1 MPRIID
7 NIGLKLM
14 PVLQD
19 ALSGAVNLDASVGYF
34 NMRGWSALSD
44 AVDALPGD
52 GTRPQVRLL
61 IGMRQQTP
69 GDELREDL
77 RILRRKEV
85 MDNATAARL
94 RENAA
99 ADLRGQL
106 CWGIPTK
113 GQRASLLALRRQLVE
128 KRVVVKLFLRHNLH
142 AKLYL
147 CHFDNNIAPR
157 SGFVGS
163 SNLTFSGLGGQ
174 GELNVDVLDHD
185 ATEKL
190 HFWFNDRW
198 DDRFSI
204 DVSDE
209 LVQIIDES
217 WAADRIIDPYLIHL
231 KLAYHLSRD
240 ARAGLI
246 EFGLP
251 ESMSRQLLQFQ
262 AAAVKI
268 TARNLLERG
277 GAMIGDVVGLG
288 KTMVATAVAL
298 LLQEEQGFETLI
310 LCPKNLVKMWT
321 GYVETF
327 RLHAKVVSTST
338 AHEELVNLRRYR
350 LVIIDESHNLRN
362 HKTRIHGVVRD
373 YISLND
379 PKVLLLTATPYNTSM
394 DDVANQLKLF
404 IDEDADLGIRPEAAL
419 KRADEEGREQDF
431 LRRCDDKTS
440 SLKAFQL
447 SEEDEDWQ
455 RLLAL
460 FLIRRT
466 RRFIRDNYA
475 KLDEST
481 GRYYLLFNNGEK
493 NYLPERLPLPL
504 PFEAS
509 SHDPTSLMVSDQV
522 IGDIDSLILPRY
534 DLVSYL
540 DKRVTDRSQQEE
552 SIIEDLEN
560 SRGNLLGFTRTMLLK
575 RLSSSGAVFI
585 ASLQRHLLRNYIYLA
600 AIRLKSNFPVG
611 SFDDS
616 QVFTDEDD
624 WLDFA
629 IGNPGDRVPKDIA
642 EWEELGEDALVEL
655 INRNPANIKWIRTGL
670 FLNSL
675 KSKIEH
681 DNEIISG
688 LLKQFGD
695 WDQQNDTK
703 IDALQSLLEE
713 THPEEKVLI
722 FSEYAD
728 TATYVADALKRR
740 GITKIAAVTGDNDDP
755 TRVARLFSPSSNR
768 YLPGPVVSAE
778 DELRVLVATDVLS
791 EGQNLQDAAIVVN
804 FDLPWAII
812 KLIQRAGRV
821 DRIGQKATQVRI
833 YTFLPQG
840 GVEEIIKLRAR
851 IAGRLSRLARIFG
864 ADERFLNTEGE
875 SQVIKGLFDESGKT
889 IEDDSEAQVDAASAA
904 YEVWRRAETEHPEL
918 AKKAAELPD
927 VCFSTRRLPATAD
940 NKDSGVL
947 VYTLSDHGYDRI
959 GFATSDGETA
969 QVGPLEALAR
979 TACQP
984 TESGVQPLVRHFD
997 LLRTVVEGP
1006 LRIQGQV
1013 TAGQLNGARRRIYD
1027 RIKNHLNEHPPQ
1039 LFGPDVQVNEAVD
1052 ALFRSPL
1059 TEHAKQALSRAMR
1072 GQRTEDVLAL
1082 VVSLHS
1088 EGRLVIDTD
1097 TDDDDVRIVCSMGFA
1112 RDGEV

>member
-7 NIGLKLM
+7 NIDLKLK
-14 PVLQD
+14 PVLQE
-19 ALSGAVNLDASVGYF
+19 ALADAVNLDASVGYF
-34 NMRGWSALSD
+34 NMRGWSVLSD
-44 AVDALPGD
+44 AVDALPGTGD
-52 GTRPQVRLL
+52 RPPVRLL

-77 RILRRKEV
+77 RILRREEV

-94 RENAA
+94 REKAA

-106 CWGIPTK
+106 CWGIPTEAQK
-113 GQRASLLALRRQLVE
+113 ASLLALRRQLVE

-147 CHFDNNIAPR
+147 CHFNNNIAPR

-190 HFWFNDRW
+190 HKWFKERW
-198 DDRFSI
+198 EDRFSI
-204 DVSDE
+204 DVSE
-209 LVQIIDES
+209 EIVKIIDES

-277 GAMIGDVVGLG
+277 GAIIGDVVGLG

-327 RLHAKVVSTST
+327 RLHAKVISTST
-338 AHEELVNLRRYR
+338 AHQELVNLRRYR
-350 LVIIDESHNLRN
+350 LVIVDESHNLRN

-475 KLDEST
+475 KLDESN
-481 GRYYLLFNNGEK
+481 GRYYLLFNDGEK
-493 NYLPERLPLPL
+493 NYLPDRVPLPL

-509 SHDPTSLMVSDQV
+509 PHDPTSLMVSDQV
-522 IGDIDSLILPRY
+522 LDDIGSLKLPRY
-534 DLVSYL
+534 DLISYL
-540 DKRVTDRSQQEE
+540 DKGVVDRSQSEE

-585 ASLQRHLLRNYIYLA
+585 ASLQRHLLRNYMYLA
-600 AIRLKSNFPVG
+600 AIRQKSDLPVG
-611 SFDDS
+611 TFDDS

-629 IGNPGDRVPKDIA
+629 VADPGERIPKNVA
-642 EWEELGEDALVEL
+642 EWETLGTEALAELVD
-655 INRNPANIKWIRTGL
+655 RSPANIKWIRPKL

-675 KSKIEH
+675 KSEIEH
-681 DNEIISG
+681 DNKIISG

-703 IDALQSLLEE
+703 IDALQVLLEE

-740 GITKIAAVTGDNDDP
+740 GLTKISAVTGDSDDP
-755 TRVARLFSPSSNR
+755 TKMARLFSPGSNK
-768 YLPGPVVSAE
+768 YLPGPVVDPE
-778 DELRVLVATDVLS
+778 DELRILVATDVLS

-851 IAGRLSRLARIFG
+851 IARRLTRLARIFG

-875 SQVIKGLFDESGKT
+875 SQLINGLFDESGQT
-889 IEDDSEAQVDAASAA
+889 IDEDAEAQVDAASAA
-904 YEVWRRAETEHPEL
+904 YEVWRRAETEHPDL

-940 NKDSGVL
+940 VKESGVL
-947 VYTLSDHGYDRI
+947 VYTLSDHGYDRL
-959 GFATSDGETA
+959 GFASRDGELA
-969 QVGPLEALAR
+969 QVSPQEALTR
-979 TACQP
+979 TSCQP
-984 TESGVQPLVRHFD
+984 TESGVPPLSQHFD
-997 LLRTVVEGP
+997 LLKSVVEGP
-1006 LRIQGQV
+1006 LRVQGQIAV
-1013 TAGQLNGARRRIYD
+1013 GQLSGARKRIYD
-1027 RIKNHLNEHPPQ
+1027 RVKNHLNEHPPQ

-1059 TEHAKQALSRAMR
+1059 TEYAKQALTRAMR

-1088 EGRLVIDTD
+1088 ENRLVINTE

-1112 RDGEV
+1112 REGES

>member
-7 NIGLKLM
+7 NINLKLQ
-14 PVLQD
+14 PVLQE
-19 ALSGAVNLDASVGYF
+19 ALAEAIHLDASVGYF
-34 NMRGWSALSD
+34 NMRGWSVLSD
-44 AVDALPGD
+44 AVDALPG
-52 GTRPQVRLL
+52 GGNRPPVRLL
-61 IGMRQQTP
+61 IGMRKYSP
-69 GDELREDL
+69 GDELREEL
-77 RILRRKEV
+77 RIMRREEI
-85 MDNATAARL
+85 MDNATAARMREKAAIEL
-94 RENAA
+94 RE
-99 ADLRGQL
+99 QL
-106 CWGIPTK
+106 CWGIPSQAQK
-113 GQRASLLALRRQLVE
+113 ASLLALRRQLVE

-147 CHFDNNIAPR
+147 CHLNNNIAPR

-190 HFWFNDRW
+190 HNWFVERW
-198 DDRFSI
+198 EDRFSI
-204 DVSDE
+204 DISEE
-209 LVQIIDES
+209 LVKIIDES
-217 WAADRIIDPYLIHL
+217 WAADRIIDPYLIYL

-277 GAMIGDVVGLG
+277 GAIIGDVVGLG
-288 KTMVATAVAL
+288 KTIVATAVAL

-321 GYVETF
+321 GYVESF

-338 AHEELVNLRRYR
+338 AHQELVNLRRYR
-350 LVIIDESHNLRN
+350 LVIVDESHNLRN
-362 HKTRIHGVVRD
+362 HKTRLHGVVRD
-373 YISLND
+373 YISIND

-419 KRADEEGREQDF
+419 KKAEEEGREDDF

-466 RRFIRDNYA
+466 RRFIRENYA
-475 KLDEST
+475 KLDET
-481 GRYYLLFNNGEK
+481 NGRYYLLFNNGER
-493 NYLPERLPLPL
+493 NYLPDRLPLPL

-509 SHDPTSLMVSDQV
+509 PHDPTSLMVSDQV
-522 IGDIDSLILPRY
+522 LGAIDSLKLPRY
-534 DLVSYL
+534 DLISYL
-540 DKRVTDRSQQEE
+540 DKRVTDVTTSEQA
-552 SIIEDLEN
+552 IIEDLEN

-585 ASLQRHLLRNYIYLA
+585 VSLQRHLLRNYIYLA
-600 AIRLKSNFPVG
+600 AIQQKSDLPIG
-611 SFDDS
+611 TFDDS
-616 QVFTDEDD
+616 RVFSDEDD
-624 WLDFA
+624 WLDFSVA
-629 IGNPGDRVPKDIA
+629 NPGEKIPSTTA
-642 EWEELGEDALVEL
+642 EWEQLGEAAYQEL
-655 INRNPANIKWIRTGL
+655 LDRAPVNIKWIRSKL
-670 FLNSL
+670 FLGKL
-675 KSKIEH
+675 KTQIED
-681 DNEIISG
+681 DNKVISG
-688 LLKQFGD
+688 LLKQFGN
-695 WDQQNDTK
+695 WDQLNDTK
-703 IDALQSLLEE
+703 LDALQTLLEE
-713 THPEEKVLI
+713 THPDEKVLI

-728 TATYVADALKRR
+728 TAKYVADSLERR
-740 GITKIAAVTGDNDDP
+740 GVTKISAVTGDNDDP
-755 TRVARLFSPSSNR
+755 TRLARRFSPGSNK
-768 YLPGPVVSAE
+768 YLPGSVIAPE
-778 DELRVLVATDVLS
+778 DELRILVATDVLS

-821 DRIGQKATQVRI
+821 DRIGQKASQVRI
-833 YTFLPQG
+833 YSFLPQG
-840 GVEEIIKLRAR
+840 DVEEIINLRAR
-851 IAGRLSRLARIFG
+851 IARRLTKLARIFG

-875 SQVIKGLFDESGKT
+875 SNLIKGLFDESGNT
-889 IEDDSEAQVDAASAA
+889 FDDDAEAQVDAASAA
-904 YEVWRRAETEHPEL
+904 YEVWRRAEVEHPDL
-918 AKKAAELPD
+918 AKAATELPD
-927 VCFSTRRLPATAD
+927 VCFSTRKLGVASVAGDT
-940 NKDSGVL
+940 GVL

-959 GFATSDGETA
+959 GFASEHGETR
-969 QVGPLEALAR
+969 QVSPQEALKQ
-979 TACQP
+979 TACEP
-984 TESGVQPLVRHFD
+984 NEPGVTPLTKHFD
-997 LLRTVVEGP
+997 LLRSVVEGP
-1006 LRIQGQV
+1006 LRVQGQV
-1013 TAGQLNGARRRIYD
+1013 AVGQLSGARKRIYE
-1027 RIKNHLNEHPPQ
+1027 RIKQHLEEHPPQ
-1039 LFGPDVQVNEAVD
+1039 LFDPKDHVNEAVD

-1059 TEHAKQALSRAMR
+1059 TEHAKQAISRPMR

-1082 VVSLHS
+1082 LVSLHS
-1088 EGRLVIDTD
+1088 EDRLVINSEADE
-1097 TDDDDVRIVCSMGFA
+1097 DDVRIVCSMGFV
-1112 RDGEV
+1112 GKG

>member
-7 NIGLKLM
+7 NIDLKLQ
-14 PVLQD
+14 PVLQE
-19 ALSGAVNLDASVGYF
+19 ALAEAVHLDASVGYF
-34 NMRGWSALSD
+34 NMRGWSVLSD
-44 AVDALPGD
+44 AVDALPD
-52 GTRPQVRLL
+52 GGNRPPVRLL
-61 IGMRQQTP
+61 IGMRKNNP
-69 GDELREDL
+69 GDDLREELR
-77 RILRRKEV
+77 IMRRQET
-85 MDNATAARL
+85 MDNATAARMREKAAAEL
-94 RENAA
+94 RE
-99 ADLRGQL
+99 QL
-106 CWGIPTK
+106 CWGIPTESQK
-113 GQRASLLALRRQLVE
+113 TSLLALRRQLVE

-147 CHFDNNIAPR
+147 CHLNNRIAPR

-190 HFWFNDRW
+190 HKWFVERW

-204 DVSDE
+204 DISEE
-209 LVQIIDES
+209 LVKIIDES
-217 WAADRIIDPYLIHL
+217 WAAERIIDPYLIYL

-277 GAMIGDVVGLG
+277 GAIIGDVVGLG
-288 KTMVATAVAL
+288 KTIVATAVAL

-321 GYVETF
+321 GYVESF

-338 AHEELVNLRRYR
+338 AHQELVNLRRYR
-350 LVIIDESHNLRN
+350 LVIVDESHNLRN
-362 HKTRIHGVVRD
+362 HKTRLHGVVRD
-373 YISLND
+373 YISIND

-394 DDVANQLKLF
+394 DDVANQLRLF

-419 KRADEEGREQDF
+419 KKADDDGREQDF

-466 RRFIRDNYA
+466 RRFIRENYA
-475 KLDEST
+475 KLDET
-481 GRYYLLFNNGEK
+481 NGRYYLLFNNGEK
-493 NYLPERLPLPL
+493 NYLPDRLPLPL

-509 SHDPTSLMVSDQV
+509 PHDPTSLMVSDQV
-522 IGDIDSLILPRY
+522 LGAIDSLKLPRY
-534 DLVSYL
+534 DLISYF
-540 DKRVTDRSQQEE
+540 DSRATDISTSEQT
-552 SIIEDLEN
+552 IIDDLRN

-585 ASLQRHLLRNYIYLA
+585 VSLQRHLLRNYIYLA
-600 AIRLKSNFPVG
+600 AIQHRSDLPVG
-611 SFDDS
+611 TFDDS
-616 QVFTDEDD
+616 QVFSDDDD

-629 IGNPGDRVPKDIA
+629 VENPGEQILSTVA
-642 EWEELGEDALVEL
+642 EWERLGKAAYLELRDRAPV
-655 INRNPANIKWIRTGL
+655 NIKWIRSKL
-670 FLNSL
+670 FVGKL
-675 KSKIEH
+675 KSQIEE
-681 DNEIISG
+681 DNKVISG
-688 LLKQFGD
+688 LLKQFGS
-695 WDQQNDTK
+695 WDHLNDTK
-703 IDALQSLLEE
+703 LDALQDLLEE
-713 THPEEKVLI
+713 KHPEEKVLI

-728 TATYVADALKRR
+728 TARYVADSLQRR
-740 GITKIAAVTGDNDDP
+740 GVTKISAVTGDNDDP
-755 TRVARLFSPSSNR
+755 TRLARRFSPGSNK
-768 YLPGPVVSAE
+768 YLPGLPVAPE

-821 DRIGQKATQVRI
+821 DRIGQKASQVHV

-840 GVEEIIKLRAR
+840 GVEEIIKLRSR
-851 IAGRLSRLARIFG
+851 IAGRLTKLARIFG

-875 SQVIKGLFDESGKT
+875 SKLINGLFDESGKT
-889 IEDDSEAQVDAASAA
+889 LDDDGEAQVDAASAA
-904 YEVWRRAETEHPEL
+904 YEVWRRAEADHPDL
-918 AKKAAELPD
+918 AKLAAGLPD
-927 VCFSTRRLPATAD
+927 VCFSTRQLGAA
-940 NKDSGVL
+940 SVVGEAGVL

-959 GFATSDGETA
+959 GFAPEHGEVR
-969 QVGPLEALAR
+969 QISPQEALVR
-979 TACQP
+979 TECEP
-984 TESGVQPLVRHFD
+984 SEPGIPPITKHFD
-997 LLRTVVEGP
+997 MLRSVVEGP
-1006 LRIQGQV
+1006 LRVQGQ
-1013 TAGQLNGARRRIYD
+1013 TAVGQLSGARKRIYE
-1027 RIKNHLNEHPPQ
+1027 RIKGHLENHPPQ
-1039 LFGPDVQVNEAVD
+1039 LFGPDVHVNEAVD
-1052 ALFRSPL
+1052 ALFSFPL
-1059 TEHAKQALSRAMR
+1059 TEHAKQTLSRAMR
-1072 GQRTEDVLAL
+1072 SQRTEDVLAL

-1088 EGRLVIDTD
+1088 ENRLVINSEADE
-1097 TDDDDVRIVCSMGFA
+1097 DDIRIVCSMGFA
-1112 RDGEV
+1112 SKGNQ

>member
-7 NIGLKLM
+7 NIELKLQ
-14 PVLQD
+14 PVLQESL
-19 ALSGAVNLDASVGYF
+19 AEAIHLDASVGYF
-34 NMRGWSALSD
+34 NMRGWSVLSD
-44 AVDALPGD
+44 AVDALPRGED
-52 GTRPQVRLL
+52 RPPVRLL
-61 IGMRQQTP
+61 IGMRQRNP

-77 RILRRKEV
+77 RIMRRHET
-85 MDNATAARL
+85 MDNATAARMREKAAAEL
-94 RENAA
+94 RE
-99 ADLRGQL
+99 QL
-106 CWGIPTK
+106 CWGIPTG
-113 GQRASLLALRRQLVE
+113 GQKTSLLALRRQLVE

-147 CHFDNNIAPR
+147 CHLSNKVAPR

-174 GELNVDVLDHD
+174 GELNVDVLDQD

-190 HFWFNDRW
+190 HKWFVERW
-198 DDRFSI
+198 EDRFSI
-204 DVSDE
+204 DISQE
-209 LVQIIDES
+209 LVKIIDDS
-217 WAADRIIDPYLIHL
+217 WAAERIIDPYLIHL

-277 GAMIGDVVGLG
+277 GAIIGDVVGLG
-288 KTMVATAVAL
+288 KTIVATAVAL

-321 GYVETF
+321 GYVESF

-338 AHEELVNLRRYR
+338 AHQELVNLRRYR
-350 LVIIDESHNLRN
+350 LVIVDESHNLRN
-362 HKTRIHGVVRD
+362 HKTRLHGVVRD
-373 YISLND
+373 YISIND

-394 DDVANQLKLF
+394 DDVANQLRLF

-419 KRADEEGREQDF
+419 KKADDDGREEDF

-466 RRFIRDNYA
+466 RRFIRENYA
-475 KLDEST
+475 KLDESN

-493 NYLPERLPLPL
+493 NYLPDRLPLPL

-509 SHDPTSLMVSDQV
+509 PHDPTSLMVSDQV
-522 IGDIDSLILPRY
+522 LGTIDSLELPRY
-534 DLVSYL
+534 DLISYF
-540 DKRVTDRSQQEE
+540 DSRATDISTSEQT
-552 SIIEDLEN
+552 IIDDLQN

-585 ASLQRHLLRNYIYLA
+585 VSLQRHLLRNYIYLA
-600 AIRLKSNFPVG
+600 AIQQRSDLPVG
-611 SFDDS
+611 TFDDS
-616 QVFTDEDD
+616 QVFSDDDD

-629 IGNPGDRVPKDIA
+629 VENPGGQIPSTVA
-642 EWEELGEDALVEL
+642 EWERLGKTAYLELRDRA
-655 INRNPANIKWIRTGL
+655 PANVKWIRSKL
-670 FLNSL
+670 FVSKL
-675 KSKIEH
+675 KAQIME
-681 DNEIISG
+681 DNKVISD
-688 LLKQFGD
+688 LLKQFGS
-695 WDQQNDTK
+695 WDHLNDTK
-703 IDALQSLLEE
+703 LDALQVLLEK

-728 TATYVADALKRR
+728 TAKYVADSLQRR
-740 GITKIAAVTGDNDDP
+740 GVKQISAVTGDNSDP
-755 TRVARLFSPSSNR
+755 TRLARLFSPESNK
-768 YLPGPVVSAE
+768 YLPGPPIAPE

-821 DRIGQKATQVRI
+821 DRIGQKATHVRV
-833 YTFLPQG
+833 YSFLPQG
-840 GVEEIIKLRAR
+840 GVEEIIKLRSR
-851 IAGRLSRLARIFG
+851 IASRLTKLARIFG

-875 SQVIKGLFDESGKT
+875 AKIVNGLFDESGKT
-889 IEDDSEAQVDAASAA
+889 LDEVGDEQVDAASAA
-904 YEVWRRAETEHPEL
+904 YEVWRRAEVEHPNL
-918 AKKAAELPD
+918 AKLAAELPD
-927 VCFSTRRLPATAD
+927 VCFSTRRLRANSAD
-940 NKDSGVL
+940 GDTGVL

-959 GFATSDGETA
+959 GFASENDESY
-969 QVGPLEALAR
+969 QISPQEALSR
-979 TACQP
+979 TMCDPSEPGIAAL
-984 TESGVQPLVRHFD
+984 SRHFD
-997 LLRTVVEGP
+997 LIRSVVEGP
-1006 LRIQGQV
+1006 LRIPSQV
-1013 TAGQLNGARRRIYD
+1013 VAGQLSGARKRIYE
-1027 RIKNHLNEHPPQ
+1027 RIRGHLRDCPQ
-1039 LFGPDVQVNEAVD
+1039 LLGSDVQINEAVD

-1072 GQRTEDVLAL
+1072 SQRTEDVLAL

-1088 EGRLVIDTD
+1088 ENRLVIDSEAEE
-1097 TDDDDVRIVCSMGFA
+1097 DDVRIVCSVGFA
-1112 RDGEV
+1112 RRDNE